1 MTPQAKHTAPSTE
14 VESNP
19 RAALWPNYK
28 PPAEL
33 VFTHGVGSELFSEDG
48 KVYLDFL
55 SGIAVTSF
63 GHAHPHLVKAL
74 SEQAT
79 KLWHTSMSSESL
91 PQSIWHNGL
100 SNRALQT
107 ASISPIPVPK
117 R

>member
-48 KVYLDFL
+48 KV
-55 SGIAVTSF
+55 
-63 GHAHPHLVKAL
+63 
-74 SEQAT
+74 
-79 KLWHTSMSSESL
+79 
-91 PQSIWHNGL
+91 
-100 SNRALQT
+100 
-107 ASISPIPVPK
+107 
-117 R
+117 